1 VAKGH
6 IIGLLVGIYTCVRVG
21 GALDLGQEL
30 LAGGG
35 LRFVQELLA
44 NRRGS
49 GSGALEA
56 WSFSKTFGALHNPC
70 HVVGIGPQA
79 DFVHVYLV
87 VVVGLV

>member
-6 IIGLLVGIYTCVRVG
+6 VVCLLVGICTCVRVG

-30 LAGGG
+30 LAGG
-35 LRFVQELLA
+35 LRFVQELLT

-49 GSGALEA
+49 GSGASEA
-56 WSFSKTFGALHNPC
+56 WSFSKTFGDLYNPC

-79 DFVHVYLV
+79 DFVHPYLV